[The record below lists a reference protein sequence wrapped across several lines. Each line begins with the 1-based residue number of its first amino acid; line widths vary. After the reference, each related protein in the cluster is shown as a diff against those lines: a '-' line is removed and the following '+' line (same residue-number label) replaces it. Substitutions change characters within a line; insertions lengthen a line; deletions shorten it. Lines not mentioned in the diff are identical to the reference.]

1 MEFDSKE
8 GIPAINSVRI
18 LLVGDVS
25 GSLNRI
31 HQLLSESDLASCYLD
46 SATTSVEIAN
56 RLRENSHD
64 VCIIDSV
71 ELKAEEFMAQAKS
84 FGCSIPVIVVTS
96 DSSVEILEAIHAGV
110 ADCLLRDQLT
120 ISLLEQSICRVIR
133 EACLALDRLENERR
147 YFGLV
152 ENAKDIIYTHDLQGN
167 YKSAN
172 KAAEGLTGYTQKE
185 LMCMNA
191 TQVVAKEYIQLSRQM
206 TERKL
211 KSQQETSY
219 ELDLVCKDGHRVPV
233 EVNSHLIYREGKP
246 VAVQGIARD
255 ITERRLFEGTL
266 RDSEQRYWE
275 LFANANDLVYVHD
288 LEGNFTSLNKVGEL
302 ITGYSFEEALTMNIA
317 QVVVPEHL
325 QTARSM
331 MVQKT
336 VLNSPTLYELDIVSK
351 AGRQVSLE
359 VSTRLIYRDGVA
371 IAIQGI
377 GRDITQR
384 VRSELERRVIL
395 EIIQSVNLT
404 SNLDDLLRLIYRA
417 LGKTLYAENCFV
429 ALHDKETGLF
439 RKPFFVDK
447 LPNPHP
453 PEMKRGATA
462 YVFRTGQPLLANRQV
477 FQQLVNAGEIELVGK
492 FAPSWLGVPLN
503 TPSETIGVLVVQ
515 HYGIEDAYTQRDLE
529 FLTSVGGQIALAI
542 ERKRTEEALRRSEE
556 EYREIFDNATMGI
569 YRSNRE
575 GRLVTANRALAR
587 ILGYSSVAE
596 LLQCNLTTDI
606 YATSDESARLIAQG
620 FTSGAAEGLEV
631 QWKKKNGSPIW
642 IELNAIAIKDGSDNT
657 IFFDGFVHE
666 ISERKVAETALRE
679 SEERY
684 QRLVELSPDGI
695 FVHSEGRI
703 TFVNSSAVRL
713 IGARSA
719 KGIIGR
725 SVYDFIDPSQHL
737 RLTERVT
744 KLQNGELVAPMEL
757 KGRRFDGT
765 ELECEVLSVPMMLN
779 EKRAVQVVIRDIT
792 ERKQAEQALDEAN
805 RRALADYERLVE
817 RMAVLGQSLGNAR
830 ELKAILRAVRDFTIV
845 SVPCD
850 GMVITLY
857 EPEKAL
863 RRCVYLWAD
872 GAEVETD
879 ELLEFPVGDGMTGRA
894 LRTGMIVI
902 ENNYEES
909 LVHSHKQ
916 VIGNCADGS
925 IPRSALSAP
934 MTVMG
939 RTVGCVEIQSY
950 DLNAYA
956 EEHKTAMRMAANLA
970 ANAVEN
976 VALMEREQDQAEQLR
991 QSQKMEAIGQLAG
1004 GVAHDF
1010 NNLLTAISGYSEL
1023 GLQSLNNG
1031 DPLRRNLQEISKAS
1045 SRATSLTRQLLA
1057 FSRKQMLQAKVIDL
1071 NDVVDDM
1078 DKMLRRLIGEDINLI
1093 ILFNPSPC
1101 LVKADQ
1107 GQIEQVILNLAVN
1120 ARDAM
1125 PVGGKLTIET
1135 GRVCLDE
1142 THAGPRD
1149 AVQPGTYVMLAVS
1162 DTGAGIDHEN
1172 QKRVFEPFFTTKE
1185 VGKGT
1190 GLGLST
1196 VYGIVKQSG
1205 GNISVY
1211 SEPGKGA
1218 TFKVYL
1224 PVFSE
1229 SADSGDAKT
1238 NMSELRPGRETVL
1251 LVEDEEMVRNLSC
1264 EILEMNGY
1272 RVLAAANGEEACRV
1286 CEVHSGEIHL
1296 MITDVVMPHMSGR
1309 EVAER
1314 VARTRPEMRV
1324 LYMSGYTDDAIVS
1337 HGVLDHKIPFLQKP
1351 FTPDSLARKVR
1362 EVLEQVPLTVG

>member
-1 MEFDSKE
+1 
-8 GIPAINSVRI
+8 
-18 LLVGDVS
+18 
-25 GSLNRI
+25 
-31 HQLLSESDLASCYLD
+31 
-46 SATTSVEIAN
+46 
-56 RLRENSHD
+56 
-64 VCIIDSV
+64 
-71 ELKAEEFMAQAKS
+71 
-84 FGCSIPVIVVTS
+84 
-96 DSSVEILEAIHAGV
+96 
-110 ADCLLRDQLT
+110 
-120 ISLLEQSICRVIR
+120 
-133 EACLALDRLENERR
+133 
-147 YFGLV
+147 
-152 ENAKDIIYTHDLQGN
+152 
-167 YKSAN
+167 
-172 KAAEGLTGYTQKE
+172 
-185 LMCMNA
+185 MNA
-191 TQVVAKEYIQLSRQM
+191 AQLVAKEYVHLSREM

-211 KSQQETSY
+211 ESQQETSY
-219 ELDLVCKDGHRVPV
+219 ELDLLNKDGRRVPV
-233 EVNSHLIYREGKP
+233 EINSHLIYREGRP

-255 ITERRLFEGTL
+255 ITQRRLFEAAL
-266 RDSEQRYWE
+266 RDSELRYRE

-302 ITGYSFEEALTMNIA
+302 ISGYSCEEALTMNIA

-331 MVQKT
+331 TFQKT
-336 VLNSPTLYELDIVSK
+336 LVENPRLYDLDIISK
-351 AGRQVSLE
+351 AGRRVSLE
-359 VSTRLIYRDGVA
+359 VSPRLIYRDGVA

-447 LPNPHP
+447 LTNPHP
-453 PEMKRGATA
+453 PERMKRGATA
-462 YVFRTGQPLLANRQV
+462 YVFRTGQPLLANLQV

-492 FAPSWLGVPLN
+492 FAPSWLGVPLK

-569 YRSNRE
+569 YRSSRE
-575 GRLVTANRALAR
+575 GRLVRANRALAR

-596 LLQCNLTTDI
+596 LLQCNLTSDI
-606 YATSDESARLIAQG
+606 YAAPDERERLIVQG
-620 FTSGAAEGLEV
+620 FPAGAPEGLEV
-631 QWKKKNGSPIW
+631 LWKKKNGSPIW
-642 IELNAIAIKDGSDNT
+642 IQLNAIAIKDESGNT
-657 IFFDGFVHE
+657 VFFDGFVHE
-666 ISERKVAETALRE
+666 ISERKEAETALRE

-695 FVHSEGRI
+695 FVHSEGHI

-713 IGARSA
+713 IGAPSA
-719 KGIIGR
+719 KSIIGK
-725 SVYDFIDPSQHL
+725 SVYDFIDASQHL

-744 KLQNGELVAPMEL
+744 KLQNGEFVSPMEI

-765 ELECEVLSVPMMLN
+765 EVECEVLSVPLMIN
-779 EKRAVQVVIRDIT
+779 GKRAVQVVIRDIT

-805 RRALADYERLVE
+805 SRALADYERLVE

-830 ELKAILRAVRDFTIV
+830 DLKAILRAVRDFTIV

-850 GMVITLY
+850 GMMITLY

-863 RRCVYLWAD
+863 RRGVYCWAD

-879 ELLEFPVGDGMTGRA
+879 DLLEFPVGDGMTGRA
-894 LRTGMIVI
+894 LKTGVIVI
-902 ENNYEES
+902 ENNYEEI
-909 LVHSHKQ
+909 LAHSPKS
-916 VIGNCADGS
+916 VIGNCEEGTS
-925 IPRSALSAP
+925 PRSALSAP

-950 DLNAYA
+950 DLNAYT

-1023 GLQSLNNG
+1023 GLRRLNIN
-1031 DPLRRNLQEISKAS
+1031 DPLRRNLEEISKAS

-1057 FSRKQMLQAKVIDL
+1057 FSRKQMLQAKVIDI
-1071 NDVVDDM
+1071 NEIVDDM
-1078 DKMLRRLIGEDINLI
+1078 DKMLRRLIGEDIDLI
-1093 ILFNPSPC
+1093 TLLDPSSC
-1101 LVKADQ
+1101 QVKADQ

-1135 GRVCLDE
+1135 GRVYIAE
-1142 THAGPRD
+1142 TR
-1149 AVQPGTYVMLAVS
+1149 AV
-1162 DTGAGIDHEN
+1162 
-1172 QKRVFEPFFTTKE
+1172 RTTQCKLE
-1185 VGKGT
+1185 
-1190 GLGLST
+1190 L
-1196 VYGIVKQSG
+1196 
-1205 GNISVY
+1205 
-1211 SEPGKGA
+1211 
-1218 TFKVYL
+1218 
-1224 PVFSE
+1224 
-1229 SADSGDAKT
+1229 
-1238 NMSELRPGRETVL
+1238 MSC
-1251 LVEDEEMVRNLSC
+1251 S
-1264 EILEMNGY
+1264 
-1272 RVLAAANGEEACRV
+1272 
-1286 CEVHSGEIHL
+1286 
-1296 MITDVVMPHMSGR
+1296 
-1309 EVAER
+1309 
-1314 VARTRPEMRV
+1314 
-1324 LYMSGYTDDAIVS
+1324 
-1337 HGVLDHKIPFLQKP
+1337 Q
-1351 FTPDSLARKVR
+1351 
-1362 EVLEQVPLTVG
+1362 